1 MEDTTQSNASVI
13 RDLAAGLSEISNAG
27 DGAKPFIVLPGEY
40 QVHDLEHTLPRP
52 LSVRACPVFLT
63 LAGLIGYIVAFKLN
77 ETAIFANPETGAI
90 KAILDYH
97 GLPDVTDRASWCQH
111 TASYAPEHTIEW
123 NRWKVQD
130 NKWLAQRVFAEF
142 IEENVDDVSTP
153 SGATMLEI
161 AQTLESKTATD
172 FKSGV
177 RLDSGSHRLT
187 FNTEVTSRAGEKG
200 DIDIPNTIV
209 LAIAP
214 FRGGDAYPL
223 VARFRYRVNDGKLEL
238 RYQLVNPHKVIEAAV
253 ARMITVLTTGTGITP
268 FIGTP

>member
-1 MEDTTQSNASVI
+1 MSDENNSQTI
-13 RDLAAGLSEISNAG
+13 RDLVAGLSEVSTAE
-27 DGAKPFIVLPGEY
+27 DGAKPFTILPSGY
-40 QVHDLEHTLPRP
+40 NVHDLEKTLRRP
-52 LSVRACPVFLT
+52 LSVRANPVFLT
-63 LAGLIGYIVAFKLN
+63 LAGLIGYIVEFKLD

-123 NRWKVQD
+123 NRWKTQD

-142 IEENVDDVSTP
+142 IEENVDDVSSP
-153 SGATMLEI
+153 AGATMLEI

-253 ARMITVLTTGTGITP
+253 QRMIDVLTTGTSITP
-268 FIGTP
+268 FLGIP